1 MGKSTWNVHT
11 NQFWETHVLRHLF
24 PPGKVSP
31 PHAVHRSRLTGHAG
45 DVCDKTGDASVH
57 RSGRPSGSLKI
68 SDLGRG
74 HQCGP
79 NPNDTRAPVSVVS
92 VASPKKIPKNRCLLA
107 IQRAFRWFFSVFDI
121 NISSNLGVCQSLAA
135 ASDRHTGS
143 TIIWKL
149 DLALY
154 KLPLTQVQALQQ
166 TSRHQK
172 QSMNVKKH
180 GALPGKP
187 ETPEWRKGIPE

>member
-1 MGKSTWNVHT
+1 M
-11 NQFWETHVLRHLF
+11 LPCIAPDAHLDLSRSLILAEATDVAQI
-24 PPGKVSP
+24 PMIPGPQYLLLLLLPQK
-31 PHAVHRSRLTGHAG
+31 
-45 DVCDKTGDASVH
+45 K
-57 RSGRPSGSLKI
+57 
-68 SDLGRG
+68 
-74 HQCGP
+74 
-79 NPNDTRAPVSVVS
+79 N
-92 VASPKKIPKNRCLLA
+92 PKKQMSSGDSACLSMV
-107 IQRAFRWFFSVFDI
+107 FSVFDI

-143 TIIWKL
+143 TTIWKL

>member
-74 HQCGP
+74 HRCGP
-79 NPNDTRAPVSVVS
+79 NPNDTRAPVSVVA
-92 VASPKKIPKNRCLLA
+92 VASPKNSKKTDVFWRFLA
-107 IQRAFRWFFSVFDI
+107 IQRAFRWFSPFSTSTSHQ
-121 NISSNLGVCQSLAA
+121 ISEFVSPWL
-135 ASDRHTGS
+135 
-143 TIIWKL
+143 
-149 DLALY
+149 
-154 KLPLTQVQALQQ
+154 LPAIGTLEAPPYG
-166 TSRHQK
+166 
-172 QSMNVKKH
+172 N
-180 GALPGKP
+180 
-187 ETPEWRKGIPE
+187 

>member
-1 MGKSTWNVHT
+1 M
-11 NQFWETHVLRHLF
+11 
-24 PPGKVSP
+24 SP

-74 HQCGP
+74 HRCGP
-79 NPNDTRAPVSVVS
+79 NPNDTRAPVSVVA
-92 VASPKKIPKNRCLLA
+92 VASPKKNPKKQMSSGDSACLSMV
-107 IQRAFRWFFSVFDI
+107 FSVFDI

-143 TIIWKL
+143 TTIWKL